1 MKLAGK
7 VIVVTGGGIGI
18 GIGRSTALLLAAK
31 GAKVIVTDI
40 DRESGQATAEEI
52 VNLGGEARFV
62 SHNMDRQREWQ
73 HVIDVAI
80 AAYHRIDMLF
90 HNAVLYKIDA
100 IFSDQQG
107 NDSNALCMNDVSIEI
122 KQLTSSFMKQQE
134 EVMLTDLPIFGVI
147 SAKKQSFH
155 TAETL
160 V

>member
-18 GIGRSTALLLAAK
+18 GRSTALLLASN

-40 DRESGQATAEEI
+40 NRESGQATAEEI

-62 SHNMDRQREWQ
+62 SHNMDRQRDWQ

-80 AAYHRIDMLF
+80 ATYHRIDMLF

-100 IFSDQQG
+100 IFFNQQG
-107 NDSNALCMNDVSIEI
+107 NDSNVLCMNDVSIEI

-155 TAETL
+155 TVEAL